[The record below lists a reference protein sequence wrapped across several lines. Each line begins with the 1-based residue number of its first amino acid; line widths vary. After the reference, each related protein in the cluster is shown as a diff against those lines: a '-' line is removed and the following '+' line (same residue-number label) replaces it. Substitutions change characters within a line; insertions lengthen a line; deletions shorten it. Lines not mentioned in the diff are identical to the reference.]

1 VLIALLCA
9 LIAMALSGVTAA
21 FVMDAG
27 DGTSSLVHMSQTDPI
42 SSLARRADPD
52 FGFVPTTSHYD
63 GTYFYAVGRD
73 PFARGDEHNLIDR
86 GAYRYGHPFYGQ
98 LAGLFSAGN
107 PSALPLC
114 LLLVSVVAMGVGA
127 AGLSLLA
134 AGWGRSP
141 WLGLAV
147 AFSPG
152 LLYAVTADT
161 AEPLVV
167 ALLALSLLAWRA
179 RRFAWAAFAFV
190 LLALTKE
197 PMSLVPVGVFAY
209 EAAGVWRRDRTLV
222 PAGWVDVAWRWRVAT
237 ATTALAAGPVVLF
250 GWLAYVDKV
259 FGRWPLGNSDDLIGG
274 PFGGIRD
281 TARQAARL
289 VGNEFAYAQLGAI
302 ALPLLIA
309 LFGLFAAG
317 IACAL
322 RFRTIAD
329 GVFLATAPLM
339 FLLGPKDLLYPK
351 DLLRITV
358 VPVLLLPFVLLAVR
372 RARSTA
378 SSTALSTTPP
388 EPPLTPGGAAT
399 ASP

>member
-1 VLIALLCA
+1 MICA
-9 LIAMALSGVTAA
+9 VIAMALSVVTATYA
-21 FVMDAG
+21 MNGG
-27 DGTSSLVHMSQTDPI
+27 DGATSLVHMSEADPI
-42 SSLARRADPD
+42 SALALRADPD
-52 FGFVPTTSHYD
+52 FSFVPTTSHYD
-63 GTYFYAVGRD
+63 GTYFYAVARD
-73 PFARGDEHNLIDR
+73 PFARGDEHTLIDR
-86 GAYRYGHPFYGQ
+86 GSYRYGHPFYGQ
-98 LAGLFSAGN
+98 LAGLFSVGN
-107 PSALPLC
+107 PSAVPLC
-114 LLLVSVVAMGVGA
+114 LLFVSIVAMGVGA

-179 RRFAWAAFAFV
+179 RRFAWAALAFV

-209 EAAGVWRRDRTLV
+209 EAVGVWRRDRTLV
-222 PAGWVDVAWRWRVAT
+222 PAGWADVAWRWRVTT
-237 ATTALAAGPVVLF
+237 AVTALAAGPVVLF

-259 FGRWPLGNSDDLIGG
+259 FGRWPLSDSDDLIGG
-274 PFGGIRD
+274 PFGGIND
-281 TARQAARL
+281 TARQAGRL
-289 VGNEFAYAQLGAI
+289 VGNEFAYAQVGA
-302 ALPLLIA
+302 ATLPVVIA
-309 LFGLFAAG
+309 LFALFAAA
-317 IACAL
+317 IVCAL

-351 DLLRITV
+351 DILRITV

-372 RARSTA
+372 RAG
-378 SSTALSTTPP
+378 STTPS
-388 EPPLTPGGAAT
+388 ELSLTPVGAE
-399 ASP
+399 ASSP